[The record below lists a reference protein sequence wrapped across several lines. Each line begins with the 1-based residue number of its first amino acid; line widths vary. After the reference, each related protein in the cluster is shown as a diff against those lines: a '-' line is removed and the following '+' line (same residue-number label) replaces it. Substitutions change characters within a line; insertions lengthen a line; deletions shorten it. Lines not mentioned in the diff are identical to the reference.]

1 MFILTNLFKTQLS
14 SVFTPRLAN
23 PEITGWMT
31 FDTSNKRLC
40 DTLETKSMTHIL
52 SFTLSLTDLH

>member
-1 MFILTNLFKTQLS
+1 MLNLTNLFKTHLS

-40 DTLETKSMTHIL
+40 DTLETKSMTHI
-52 SFTLSLTDLH
+52 